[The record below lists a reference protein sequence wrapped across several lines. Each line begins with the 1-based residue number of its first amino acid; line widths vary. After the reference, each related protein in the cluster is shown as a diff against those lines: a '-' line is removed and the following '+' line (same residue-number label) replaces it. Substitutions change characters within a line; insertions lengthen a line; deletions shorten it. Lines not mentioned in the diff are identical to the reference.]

1 MEGRGHMI
9 KSKGWN
15 VRAKWYFSLT
25 FLLIIIAWSYTWFS
39 REVPLHHQL
48 LIPFAFVTLGM
59 AIKYG
64 DQVFDLNIG
73 SKRWAI
79 LLSVPAGLLMGA
91 LILLDEGS
99 ATIFIGLLLALLVA
113 SKYDNLA
120 FRLGFVVAGSF
131 TIFAILN
138 GNPFHGVGAM
148 LVMLAAFAD
157 EALSDRGD
165 RMPDNLWSKL
175 LKERLVLKVA
185 VLLLCFLTV
194 LPTYLYFI
202 AFLGF
207 DTGYSF
213 VEQISL
219 SGGIGHREP

>member
-1 MEGRGHMI
+1 MR
-9 KSKGWN
+9 SRGWN
-15 VRAKWYFSLT
+15 RRARWYFGLT
-25 FLLIIIAWSYTWFS
+25 VLLIFMAWTYTYFS
-39 REVPLHHQL
+39 REVPLHHHL

-73 SKRWAI
+73 SKRRAL

-91 LILLDEGS
+91 LIYLDEGS
-99 ATIFIGLLLALLVA
+99 ATIFIGLLLALLIA

-120 FRLGFVVAGSF
+120 FKLGFLTAGS
-131 TIFAILN
+131 IAVLAVVN
-138 GNPFHGVGAM
+138 GNPFHLIG
-148 LVMLAAFAD
+148 AFAVMMAAIAD
-157 EALSDRGD
+157 EVLSDRGD
-165 RMPDNLWSKL
+165 RMAGGPRALL
-175 LKERLVLKVA
+175 LKERPVLKVA
-185 VLLLCFLTV
+185 VLVLCVLGV

-219 SGGIGHREP
+219 SGGIGDREA

>member
-1 MEGRGHMI
+1 MRSRE
-9 KSKGWN
+9 WN
-15 VRAKWYFSLT
+15 RRAKIYFSLT
-25 FLLIIIAWSYTWFS
+25 VVLILVAWTYTWFS

-73 SKRWAI
+73 SKRKAI
-79 LLSVPAGLLMGA
+79 LLSVPIGLLMGA
-91 LILLDEGS
+91 LIFLDEGS

-120 FRLGFVVAGSF
+120 FKLGFVVAGS
-131 TIFAILN
+131 IAVLAVLN
-138 GNPFHGVGAM
+138 GNPFHMIGA
-148 LVMLAAFAD
+148 LAVMAAAFAD
-157 EALSDRGD
+157 EVLSDQGD
-165 RMPDNLWSKL
+165 RMDGGTLSL
-175 LKERLVLKVA
+175 VLKERPVLKVA
-185 VLLLCFLTV
+185 VLVLCLV
-194 LPTYLYFI
+194 GALPTLLYFI

-219 SGGIGHREP
+219 SGGIGHREG

>member
-1 MEGRGHMI
+1 MRGG
-9 KSKGWN
+9 GWN
-15 VRAKWYFSLT
+15 RRARWYFGLT
-25 FLLIIIAWSYTWFS
+25 EALILTAWTYTWFS
-39 REVPLHHQL
+39 REVPLHHHL

-73 SKRWAI
+73 SKRKAL

-91 LILLDEGS
+91 LIFLDEGS
-99 ATIFIGLLLALLVA
+99 ATIFIGLLLALLIA
-113 SKYDNLA
+113 SKYDNMA
-120 FRLGFVVAGSF
+120 FKLGFIAAGS
-131 TIFAILN
+131 IAVLAVLN
-138 GNPFHGVGAM
+138 GNPFHLVGAFA
-148 LVMLAAFAD
+148 VMLAAIAD
-157 EALSDRGD
+157 EVLSDCGD
-165 RMPDNLWSKL
+165 RMQGGRLCLL
-175 LKERLVLKVA
+175 LKERPVLKVA
-185 VLLLCFLTV
+185 VLVLCAVEF

-219 SGGIGHREP
+219 SGGIGHREA